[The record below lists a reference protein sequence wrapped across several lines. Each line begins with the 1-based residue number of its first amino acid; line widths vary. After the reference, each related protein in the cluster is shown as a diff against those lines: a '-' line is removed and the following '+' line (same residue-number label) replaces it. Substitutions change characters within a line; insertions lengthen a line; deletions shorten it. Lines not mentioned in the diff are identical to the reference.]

1 MPRTAAL
8 LALLLAAGLSA
19 CAQSGRDAPQRV
31 AANGA
36 GRIASDAVGTAPPV
50 VVTAPTDPSDPLE
63 ASNRQVLDFNLRLDD
78 AVLRPVAV
86 FYRDSVGNWTRTRI
100 RNVLANLNEPV
111 AAANSLLQGRPQE
124 AATTALRFVFN
135 STAGVGGMFDL
146 AQFGGPPAARRDFGE
161 TLHVWG
167 LPDGPY
173 LMVPV
178 LGPSNP
184 RELTGSIA
192 DGFMNPINYFI
203 PLGPNLGRGVVE
215 GVDKREQ
222 NIETLDEIRNG
233 SLDVYAR
240 LRSLWQQHRDAE
252 LGRTTSGSIDVLDDP
267 EAVRR

>member
-8 LALLLAAGLSA
+8 LALLLAAGLAA

-36 GRIASDAVGTAPPV
+36 TRIASDAAGTAPPV

-100 RNVLANLNEPV
+100 RNLLANLNEPV
-111 AAANSLLQGRPQE
+111 VAANSLLQGRPQE

-146 AQFGGPPAARRDFGE
+146 AQFGE

-184 RELTGSIA
+184 RELTGRIA
-192 DGFMNPINYFI
+192 SGFMNPISYFI
-203 PLGPNLGRGVVE
+203 PIGANLGWGAVD
-215 GVDKREQ
+215 GVDTREQ
-222 NIETLDEIRNG
+222 NIETLGEIRNG

-252 LGRTTSGSIDVLDDP
+252 LGRTTAGSIDVLDDP